1 MSQIWIDS
9 LVIWIEPLTNWI
21 DLFMNQTD
29 LFINQ
34 CIVCVCK
41 TKIYY
46 TIINIIKNII
56 ITKYFCIHFYMLI
69 YCI

>member
-1 MSQIWIDS
+1 M
-9 LVIWIEPLTNWI
+9 
-21 DLFMNQTD
+21 MNQTD

-46 TIINIIKNII
+46 TIINIIKNNYYKIL
-56 ITKYFCIHFYMLI
+56 K
-69 YCI
+69 